1 MHAAGPRMQGTCKG
15 PLASEGHACEGLRA
29 CKGNACKGPHL
40 SFGRLDLLHG
50 VGMKVGC
57 SRHARHDGG
66 GFGGGIDAALA
77 LAAASIATLAA
88 AHVADAYRREDLIE
102 GGVLC
107 SLDLRRW
114 RRDCARV
121 LCSSTAIRGHQRPPE
136 ATRSL
141 QRPSEANQRPSVEW
155 RPPEAI
161 RGLQRPIRG
170 HQWSGAHQRPSE
182 AIRGQSEANQRPSVE
197 WRPPPLAARIAQFPP
212 ASPRVRIRSA
222 ERVRRTARW
231 PG

>member
-1 MHAAGPRMQGTCKG
+1 MRQVRACKVHARGRWYLRGMHARGCEHTRGMHARGCEHARGMLGACMQN
-15 PLASEGHACEGLRA
+15 GLRA
-29 CKGNACKGPHL
+29 HL

-77 LAAASIATLAA
+77 LAAASIATLDA

-121 LCSSTAIRGHQRPPE
+121 VLSVLCSSTAIRGHQRP
-136 ATRSL
+136 S
-141 QRPSEANQRPSVEW
+141 
-155 RPPEAI
+155 EAI

-170 HQWSGAHQRPSE
+170 HQWSGAHLLLQLEPHS
-182 AIRGQSEANQRPSVE
+182 SH
-197 WRPPPLAARIAQFPP
+197 PLLRAF
-212 ASPRVRIRSA
+212 V
-222 ERVRRTARW
+222 
-231 PG
+231 

>member
-1 MHAAGPRMQGTCKG
+1 MQGA
-15 PLASEGHACEGLRA
+15 ASMRGACMQNGLRA
-29 CKGNACKGPHL
+29 HL

-88 AHVADAYRREDLIE
+88 AHVAYAYRREDLIE

-121 LCSSTAIRGHQRPPE
+121 LCSSTDIRGHQRPPE
-136 ATRSL
+136 ATRS
-141 QRPSEANQRPSVEW
+141 
-155 RPPEAI
+155 
-161 RGLQRPIRG
+161 
-170 HQWSGAHQRPSE
+170 HQRPSE
-182 AIRGQSEANQRPSVE
+182 AIRGQSEAIREVAPTSSCSSNRTVPTRFS
-197 WRPPPLAARIAQFPP
+197 AR
-212 ASPRVRIRSA
+212 SYK
-222 ERVRRTARW
+222 ER
-231 PG
+231 

>member
-1 MHAAGPRMQGTCKG
+1 MQGA
-15 PLASEGHACEGLRA
+15 ASMRGACMQNGLRA
-29 CKGNACKGPHL
+29 HL
-40 SFGRLDLLHG
+40 CFGRLDLLHG

-77 LAAASIATLAA
+77 LAAASSATLAA
-88 AHVADAYRREDLIE
+88 TYVADAYRREDLIE

-136 ATRSL
+136 A
-141 QRPSEANQRPSVEW
+141 A
-155 RPPEAI
+155 
-161 RGLQRPIRG
+161 RG
-170 HQWSGAHQRPSE
+170 HQRPSE
-182 AIRGQSEANQRPSVE
+182 AIRGQSEANQRPSGE
-197 WRPPPLAARIAQFPP
+197 WRPPPLAARTAQFPP

>member
-1 MHAAGPRMQGTCKG
+1 MQGA
-15 PLASEGHACEGLRA
+15 ASMRGACMQNGLRA
-29 CKGNACKGPHL
+29 HL
-40 SFGRLDLLHG
+40 CFGRFDLLHG

-57 SRHARHDGG
+57 SRHARHDGVA
-66 GFGGGIDAALA
+66 FGGGIDAALA

-88 AHVADAYRREDLIE
+88 AHVAYAYRREDLIE

-121 LCSSTAIRGHQRPPE
+121 VLSVLCSSTAIRGHQRPPK

-141 QRPSEANQRPSVEW
+141 QRPSEANQRPS
-155 RPPEAI
+155 
-161 RGLQRPIRG
+161 G
-170 HQWSGAHQRPSE
+170 
-182 AIRGQSEANQRPSVE
+182 E
-197 WRPPPLAARIAQFPP
+197 WRPPPLAARTAQFPP

>member
-1 MHAAGPRMQGTCKG
+1 MRGAASMRGACMQGA
-15 PLASEGHACEGLRA
+15 ASMRGACMQNGLRA
-29 CKGNACKGPHL
+29 HL
-40 SFGRLDLLHG
+40 CFGRLDLLHG

-88 AHVADAYRREDLIE
+88 TYVADAYRREDLIE

-136 ATRSL
+136 ATRSH
-141 QRPSEANQRPSVEW
+141 QKPS
-155 RPPEAI
+155 EAI
-161 RGLQRPIRG
+161 RGHQRPIRG
-170 HQWSGAHQRPSE
+170 HQGSGAHLLLQLEPHS
-182 AIRGQSEANQRPSVE
+182 SH
-197 WRPPPLAARIAQFPP
+197 PLLRAF
-212 ASPRVRIRSA
+212 V
-222 ERVRRTARW
+222 
-231 PG
+231 